1 MFMDMIEAMMTNG
14 TCRYY
19 TEDPIPDEVLMRVLD
34 AARYAPQGGNR
45 QPVRLLVV
53 RDPAKKQQ
61 LKEWYLQPWNAY
73 MAAAKEGMIKI
84 GSGELPR
91 VLSDA
96 DNFAN
101 AIDKIP
107 ALVVVCAVMA
117 DIHPTDMDLDRPTVV
132 YGASIYPAMQ
142 NMVLKARA
150 EGLGTTVTTLLCHFE
165 PQVKELLSI
174 PDGIATAAVVAMGWP
189 ARPFPKK
196 LDRRPLEEMV
206 YFESYG

>member
-1 MFMDMIEAMMTNG
+1 MEVTEAMMTNG

-19 TEDPIPDEVLMRVLD
+19 KEDPIPDDVLMRVLD

-53 RDPAKKQQ
+53 RDPEKKRQ

-91 VLSDA
+91 VLTDA

-101 AIDKIP
+101 AMDKIP
-107 ALVVVCAVMA
+107 ALVVVCAVMD
-117 DIHPTDMDLDRPTVV
+117 DIHPTDMELDRPTVV
-132 YGASIYPAMQ
+132 YGCSIYPAMQ
-142 NMVLKARA
+142 NMVLKARD

-165 PQVKELLSI
+165 PQVKALLNI
-174 PDGIATAAVVAMGWP
+174 PNGIATAAVVAMGWP
-189 ARPFPKK
+189 AKPFPKK
-196 LDRRPLEEMV
+196 LDRRPLSDMV
-206 YFESYG
+206 FFESYG